1 MPAENLLVSVCV
13 LWITDHLLNVTGRD
27 GSSRCADEIVQGWL
41 VHSFARSFVRSPGV
55 AVTRVGSS
63 LLVGWTIGFASSAA
77 GTGEWG

>member
-1 MPAENLLVSVCV
+1 M
-13 LWITDHLLNVTGRD
+13 TGRD

-41 VHSFARSFVRSPGV
+41 VHSFARLFVRSFVRSPGV
-55 AVTRVGSS
+55 AVTGGLGS